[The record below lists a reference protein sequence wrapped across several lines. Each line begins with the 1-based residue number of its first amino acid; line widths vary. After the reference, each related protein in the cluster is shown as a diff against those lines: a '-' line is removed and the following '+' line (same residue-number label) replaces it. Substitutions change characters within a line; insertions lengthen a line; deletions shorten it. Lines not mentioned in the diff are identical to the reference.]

1 MGDELIA
8 AARMK
13 LKNQA
18 TTMRQHAAARTGT
31 TAAAATWN
39 RTKIKTPYVNRD
51 TAVKIAMKVRDVD
64 ATARR
69 MALASA
75 TATAPLSSRGSSNLG
90 RQSAA
95 SRVRATDAAG
105 TTSSG
110 GTSSGASVAETA
122 AVLVAAAI
130 SDAAVAAAAAAG
142 AGAGVGGVG
151 YAVFDDDRIPAAQ
164 TIADRDID
172 GSYFRAHGSGTAA
185 VPGSKARVTA
195 AAAADNTD
203 ADNNAAPEPEYLD
216 LEGARIL
223 ELMWTTQRDSLSE
236 IPFTIGNLQVRA
248 RAGLIPSRTLYLKL

>member
-1 MGDELIA
+1 MI
-8 AARMK
+8 
-13 LKNQA
+13 
-18 TTMRQHAAARTGT
+18 
-31 TAAAATWN
+31 
-39 RTKIKTPYVNRD
+39 
-51 TAVKIAMKVRDVD
+51 
-64 ATARR
+64 
-69 MALASA
+69 
-75 TATAPLSSRGSSNLG
+75 
-90 RQSAA
+90 
-95 SRVRATDAAG
+95 
-105 TTSSG
+105 
-110 GTSSGASVAETA
+110 
-122 AVLVAAAI
+122 VAAAI

-172 GSYFRAHGSGTAA
+172 RSYFRAHGSGTAA
-185 VPGSKARVTA
+185 VPGSKARVTAAAAAAA